1 MGTVPHAFLGTVPIF
16 DHLCTFKARFLILL
30 VFAWWWGQS
39 PTVNVGGLSPIK
51 TMKRG
56 ENMEQWL
63 SVIGEVGFPIVVTL
77 YLLNRIESKLDALNH
92 SIQMLPSQLG
102 RL

>member
-1 MGTVPHAFLGTVPIF
+1 
-16 DHLCTFKARFLILL
+16 
-30 VFAWWWGQS
+30 
-39 PTVNVGGLSPIK
+39 
-51 TMKRG
+51 
-56 ENMEQWL
+56 MEQWL

>member
-1 MGTVPHAFLGTVPIF
+1 MPF
-16 DHLCTFKARFLILL
+16 
-30 VFAWWWGQS
+30 W
-39 PTVNVGGLSPIK
+39 GLSLFSIICVLLKLDSLFYLCLRGGGDSPLK